1 MGFEEGNI
9 MNDAMRNA
17 MDGFAANFAA
27 NAASNA
33 SCLAN
38 TTAGTYTSPPPRSLG
53 VREIAQN
60 NSTAMREINC
70 RVDELL
76 EALRGPANQECC
88 GEAKTAAPDSL
99 ISEVNRQAAI
109 LDEIN
114 GKLIAA
120 LALLNG

>member
-1 MGFEEGNI
+1 

-17 MDGFAANFAA
+17 IDDYAANMAA
-27 NAASNA
+27 HVSSNA
-33 SCLAN
+33 SFLAN
-38 TTAGTYTSPPPRSLG
+38 TPPPPRSLG

-76 EALRGPANQECC
+76 EALRGSANRECC

-99 ISEVNRQAAI
+99 LAEVNRQASI

-114 GKLIAA
+114 GKLITA
-120 LALLNG
+120 LAILNG

>member
-1 MGFEEGNI
+1 

-17 MDGFAANFAA
+17 IDDYAANMAA
-27 NAASNA
+27 YASNKA

-38 TTAGTYTSPPPRSLG
+38 TPPPPRSLG

-60 NSTAMREINC
+60 KSTAMREINC

-76 EALRGPANQECC
+76 EAMRGPVNHECC

-114 GKLIAA
+114 GKLITA

>member
-1 MGFEEGNI
+1 

-17 MDGFAANFAA
+17 MDGFAPNFAA

-38 TTAGTYTSPPPRSLG
+38 TPPPPRSLG

-76 EALRGPANQECC
+76 ETLRGPVNHECC

-99 ISEVNRQAAI
+99 ISEVSRQAAI

>member
-1 MGFEEGNI
+1 

-27 NAASNA
+27 QDSN
-33 SCLAN
+33 SIGQSDS
-38 TTAGTYTSPPPRSLG
+38 THGTCCPPPRSLC

-60 NSTAMREINC
+60 NSMAMKEINC
-70 RVDELL
+70 RADELL
-76 EALRGPANQECC
+76 EALRGPINHECC
-88 GEAKTAAPDSL
+88 GEEKTDVPDSM
-99 ISEVNRQAAI
+99 ISEVRYQAQI

-120 LALLNG
+120 LNLLNG

>member
-1 MGFEEGNI
+1 
-9 MNDAMRNA
+9 MNNAMRNA

-27 NAASNA
+27 NAAGTA
-33 SCLAN
+33 DTGCLAN
-38 TTAGTYTSPPPRSLG
+38 TMPPPRSLG

-60 NSTAMREINC
+60 NSAAMREINC

-76 EALRGPANQECC
+76 EALRGPANHECC
-88 GEAKTAAPDSL
+88 GEAKTAATDSL

-120 LALLNG
+120 IALLNG

>member
-1 MGFEEGNI
+1 
-9 MNDAMRNA
+9 MNDAMTNY
-17 MDGFAANFAA
+17 AAFLEKQ
-27 NAASNA
+27 ASN
-33 SCLAN
+33 SIGQSDSTHGTGCLASA
-38 TTAGTYTSPPPRSLG
+38 TPPPCSLG

-76 EALRGPANQECC
+76 EALRGPVNHECC

-99 ISEVNRQAAI
+99 ISEVTRQAAI

>member
-1 MGFEEGNI
+1 

-17 MDGFAANFAA
+17 MDGFASNFAA
-27 NAASNA
+27 NASN
-33 SCLAN
+33 SISQSDS
-38 TTAGTYTSPPPRSLG
+38 THGTCCPPPRSLG

-76 EALRGPANQECC
+76 EALRGPVNHECC

-99 ISEVNRQAAI
+99 ISEVSRQAAI

-120 LALLNG
+120 LAVLNG

>member
-1 MGFEEGNI
+1 

-27 NAASNA
+27 HASN
-33 SCLAN
+33 SIGMSDSTHGTGCLAN
-38 TTAGTYTSPPPRSLG
+38 TPPPPRSLG

-76 EALRGPANQECC
+76 EALRGPINHECC

>member
-1 MGFEEGNI
+1 
-9 MNDAMRNA
+9 MNNAMRNA

-27 NAASNA
+27 NAASTA
-33 SCLAN
+33 DTGCLAN
-38 TTAGTYTSPPPRSLG
+38 TMLPPRSLG

-60 NSTAMREINC
+60 NTAAMREINC

-76 EALRGPANQECC
+76 EALRGSVNCECC
-88 GEAKTAAPDSL
+88 NPEKAAAPDSL
-99 ISEVNRQAAI
+99 LADVNRQASI

-114 GKLIAA
+114 GKLITA